1 MCFLH
6 VNDGAIAKCTEACAA
21 AFFLPLSSQKQ
32 RMLPHWR
39 WWGGER
45 VESDVFKRY
54 QQKRV
59 RGFKNDVGLA
69 TNTVSELHSPGP
81 EPKRPGHTSFLL
93 FIKTQITNITLF
105 PLLILLEPEEIYSS
119 WMLLPTTEWDSSVKD
134 QHFINSS
141 CVWAMYGS
149 ERE

>member
-1 MCFLH
+1 MWCCFLFTSL
-6 VNDGAIAKCTEACAA
+6 ITETKNVTTLA
-21 AFFLPLSSQKQ
+21 
-32 RMLPHWR
+32 MMEGV
-39 WWGGER
+39 GGK

-59 RGFKNDVGLA
+59 RRFKNDVDLA
-69 TNTVSELHSPGP
+69 ANTVSELHSPGP

-105 PLLILLEPEEIYSS
+105 PLLILLEPEQIYSL
-119 WMLLPTTEWDSSVKD
+119 WMLLPTTDWDSSVKD

>member
-1 MCFLH
+1 MMEQLRNALKH
-6 VNDGAIAKCTEACAA
+6 VVLLSFYLSHHRNKECYHTGADG
-21 AFFLPLSSQKQ
+21 
-32 RMLPHWR
+32 
-39 WWGGER
+39 GGGGK

-59 RGFKNDVGLA
+59 RRFKNDVDLA
-69 TNTVSELHSPGP
+69 ANTVSELRSSRP

-105 PLLILLEPEEIYSS
+105 PLLILLEPAQIYSS
-119 WMLLPTTEWDSSVKD
+119 WMLLPTTDWDSSVKD
-134 QHFINSS
+134 QHFINFA

-149 ERE
+149 GRE